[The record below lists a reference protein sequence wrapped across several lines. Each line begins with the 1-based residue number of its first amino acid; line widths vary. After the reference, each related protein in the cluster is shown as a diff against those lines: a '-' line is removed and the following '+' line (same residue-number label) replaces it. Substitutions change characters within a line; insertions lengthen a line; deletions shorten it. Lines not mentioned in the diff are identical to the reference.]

1 MNIQYKAILT
11 LEEDKRFLVQFMGI
25 NEAFTEGYSL
35 SEALFNAVEV
45 LNLSLEGR
53 LEDGIEIPPPDSDKL
68 AENEYLITP
77 EISIQ
82 SALLIHF
89 NRENQSLTELA
100 DILNIHIQEIEKP
113 KKNLTLDYLENI
125 AHAMGKKLII
135 DFA

>member
-11 LEEDKRFLVQFMGI
+11 LEEDKRFLVQFPSI
-25 NEAFTEGYSL
+25 NEAFTEGQSL
-35 SEALFNAVEV
+35 SEALFNAQEV

-53 LEDGIEIPPPDSDKL
+53 LEDGIEIPPPDTDKS
-68 AENEYLITP
+68 AKNEYLITP
-77 EISIQ
+77 EVSIQ

-100 DILNIHIQEIEKP
+100 KILNIQVQEIEKP
-113 KKNLTLDYLENI
+113 KKNMTLDNLENV
-125 AHAMGKKLII
+125 AHAMGKQLII

>member
-25 NEAFTEGYSL
+25 NEAFTEGHSL

-53 LEDGIEIPPPDSDKL
+53 LEDGIEIPPPDTDKL